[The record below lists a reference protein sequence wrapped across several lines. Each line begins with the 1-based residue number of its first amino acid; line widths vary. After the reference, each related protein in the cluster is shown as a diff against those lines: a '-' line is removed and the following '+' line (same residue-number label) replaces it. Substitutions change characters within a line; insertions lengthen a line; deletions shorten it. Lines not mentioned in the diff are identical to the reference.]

1 MIENIKNLKQRLT
14 KYNIQCSIIPGQY
27 LSDLK
32 LELDQRLASGSLDSV
47 FYHERLTSFSYDIPA
62 DFPDAKS
69 LVITATPQPKIKV
82 EFCLNGKHF
91 FAVVPPTYS
100 YETDAVAQQVL
111 SRLLASEGYRIQK
124 AVVPEK
130 MLAVRS
136 GLAGYGR
143 NNVTYVEP
151 FGSFVRLKS
160 FWTDLPVDSHCWQEF
175 RVMERCH
182 NCSACVKKCP
192 TQAVS
197 PDRFII
203 RAERCLT
210 FLNEKSD
217 PFPEWL
223 KPEWHNC
230 LIGCMICQEV
240 CPMNKNIKDWVVEGE
255 KFAER
260 ETLKILNGEPGDSLP
275 SATQDKLKRLYLFDD
290 YHLLHRNLM
299 VLVNNKTNRSDDF

>member
-1 MIENIKNLKQRLT
+1 MIDNIKKLKQGLT
-14 KYNIQCSIIPGQY
+14 KYNIQCSIIPVQY

-32 LELDQRLASGSLDSV
+32 LELDLQFASGSLDSV

-62 DFPDAKS
+62 EFPDAKS
-69 LVITATPQPKIKV
+69 IIITAAPQPKIKV
-82 EFCLNGKHF
+82 EFCLDGNNF
-91 FAVVPPTYS
+91 FAFIPPTYS
-100 YETDAVAQQVL
+100 YETDAVAHQVL
-111 SRLLASEGYRIQK
+111 SRLLANDGYRVQK

-130 MLAVRS
+130 MLAVKS

-160 FWTDLPVDSHCWQEF
+160 FWTDLPADFSYWQEF

-182 NCSACVKKCP
+182 NCSACIKKCP
-192 TQAVS
+192 TQAIC

-217 PFPEWL
+217 AFPEWVQ
-223 KPEWHNC
+223 PEWHNC
-230 LIGCMICQEV
+230 LIGCMICQDI
-240 CPMNKNIKDWVVEGE
+240 CPMNKAVKDQVVDGE
-255 KFAER
+255 NFSEQ
-260 ETLKILNGEPGDSLP
+260 ETLMILKGERKDKLAL
-275 SATQDKLKRLYLFDD
+275 ATQDKLKRLYLWEE
-290 YHLLHRNLM
+290 YVLLQRNLNC
-299 VLVNNKTNRSDDF
+299 LIDKEKRSNG